1 MGWAQFTLVNSRN
14 CLLSCLAHCPITSVS
29 VSLCVSLVL
38 SVSDSLCLRNNK
50 RGQQGW
56 DRKYIVLEG
65 SKVLI
70 YDNEAREGTSA
81 VEGEWRVAPHG
92 VGPAPRVWARGF
104 VTCFGGRAVRWLV
117 GVLVCF
123 GLRCRPSA
131 IFHFWNPGTPLTALK
146 ALGPILTPLGLPSED
161 PEDTC

>member
-1 MGWAQFTLVNSRN
+1 MGSVYPGELQELSALLPGTLPHN
-14 CLLSCLAHCPITSVS
+14 L
-29 VSLCVSLVL
+29 SLC
-38 SVSDSLCLRNNK
+38 LCLRNNK

-81 VEGEWRVAPHG
+81 VEGERRVAQHG
-92 VGPAPRVWARGF
+92 VGPASRVWARGF
-104 VTCFGGRAVRWLV
+104 VTCLGGRAVRWLV

-131 IFHFWNPGTPLTALK
+131 IFHFWNPGTPLMALK